1 LFLTVKQ
8 VIALLKKSAD
18 RIPFSRIAPTVVTNI
33 YIYQHTELCLCHLTY
48 NLKNIHCSKEK
59 FMRVKLW
66 RLLVGAAVCNALV
79 FTGAFAAE
87 KSKDAN
93 VIKDGSVV
101 SLEYTLSGE
110 DGKTIESNKGK
121 APLKYTHGGQQIV
134 PGLEKNLTGM
144 KMGEEKRVKV
154 NPEEGYGPV
163 DPKGFQEFPKDK
175 IPSEG
180 LKVGAVLTARG
191 PQGQQVP
198 VRVHEIKEKTVV
210 LDLNHP
216 MAGKTLVF
224 DIKVLDVQPASA
236 SQPPQPGQP
245 SAPQQPAKPAQ
256 PAAPK

>member
-1 LFLTVKQ
+1 MGINF
-8 VIALLKKSAD
+8 
-18 RIPFSRIAPTVVTNI
+18 
-33 YIYQHTELCLCHLTY
+33 
-48 NLKNIHCSKEK
+48 
-59 FMRVKLW
+59 W
-66 RLLVGAAVCNALV
+66 RLLVGATTLNTLV
-79 FTGAFAAE
+79 STGVFAAE
-87 KSKDAN
+87 KSKENN
-93 VIKDGSVV
+93 VVKDGTVV
-101 SLEYTLSGE
+101 SLQYTLSGE

-121 APLKYTHGGQQIV
+121 EPLKYTQGSRQIV

-224 DIKVLDVQPASA
+224 DVKVLDIQPAS
-236 SQPPQPGQP
+236 SQPPQP
-245 SAPQQPAKPAQ
+245 SKPAQ
-256 PAAPK
+256 PAQPK